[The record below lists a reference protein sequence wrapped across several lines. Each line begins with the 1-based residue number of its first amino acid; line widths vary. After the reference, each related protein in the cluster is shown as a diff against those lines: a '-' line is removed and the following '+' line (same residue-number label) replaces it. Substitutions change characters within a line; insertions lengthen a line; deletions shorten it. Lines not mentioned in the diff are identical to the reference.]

1 MNSSSRASNHVSVN
15 YYLDTD
21 VLGNESVPNI
31 IINET
36 VNVFLKLQSPFLV
49 ISNHSSF
56 RVLFDKIAS
65 VYFI

>member
-36 VNVFLKLQSPFLV
+36 VNFFLKLQSAFW
-49 ISNHSSF
+49 
-56 RVLFDKIAS
+56 
-65 VYFI
+65 

>member
-15 YYLDTD
+15 YYLGND

-36 VNVFLKLQSPFLV
+36 VNFFL
-49 ISNHSSF
+49 I
-56 RVLFDKIAS
+56 
-65 VYFI
+65 